1 MAAPQRL
8 QDGKLSPS
16 ARPVDTFLQF
26 DANPTPAAPT
36 QLARLPQVKQVRSFQ
51 GGGKRDVQGVNSF
64 EELADALKPLS
75 KLYDVGVEAYASDQ
89 YRRGQ
94 NEILKAAANV
104 NRDTIAKGLAY
115 AEDNRELSREN
126 PVAGVLMDEAN
137 PFRQAGR
144 VNQAS
149 QFVATLTPRL
159 FEAEW
164 VKKGGDLSKLDPG
177 DPAILQVK
185 SRVTTRLAD
194 MFQLDEFS
202 PGFQQYVLPQINR
215 SSEWLSAQQLKG
227 YTAYQKNVGVRQA
240 SAVMTGLLFDPRTT
254 PERWS
259 AVRDQFGAQ
268 FGVTGEPD
276 KMIQAAIM
284 QTVGDLQ
291 AIQGDL
297 KNPRRQQAAA
307 ALGVLQNMP
316 SGVTDANGM
325 DIPIGQFYQNEI
337 RSETAEI
344 SRDLKTI
351 RDNNR
356 DQLLEVAETNLD
368 GMVGDLDMDP
378 SQLPALYAQMRQDPQ
393 YADLSDS
400 ELAELVADRGRTA
413 QDFKEL
419 SFDSR
424 PVNEFLADAEYLIGS
439 DWDEAKMGQRFQ
451 EMIAGAP
458 RKAKQELRTRWQQ
471 LRDRKRSEAKG
482 MIDAGVV
489 SRNVSKGAE
498 QIALKVVPEGGMAMI
513 QMAKAQGL
521 PLMTY
526 LMAQKPNEAE
536 TIVRASNYI
545 QEQIVNEILSRTAK
559 NGAPL
564 NPAEQASIA
573 SEVMDKI
580 TKDEALMDSFKTTS
594 TTTPNQPAPAPT
606 TSTPRPRNSDKPE
619 TSEPKPEPLSFYS
632 PGQAV
637 PEAALQTGKPVY
649 GQKDTT
655 ALLLQAA
662 NGKPIPANVKRAA
675 RASGMTTGEFLIKQ
689 ADLLGLP
696 IPDGMRQKVQKV
708 ARIEQGAAESIASAA
723 PAPVSP
729 LAYASNALFNIL
741 TGTAPAVA
749 ATRAAPSGA
758 QPLQVVPSSQ
768 YIATTGFGKSAD
780 GMTQTLHGIQGRNGY
795 DKNHSWGN
803 DHVHHGAPDQ
813 QTALA
818 LANFLKSNG
827 VPITEFKP
835 WGSVAPVHQ
844 DPGHYNGMSMDIP
857 VGVEEHDR
865 ILRLIDTFYRSR

>member
-26 DANPTPAAPT
+26 DANSTPAAPT
-36 QLARLPQVKQVRSFQ
+36 QLAKLPQVKRVTSFQ
-51 GGGKRDVQGVNSF
+51 GGGKKDVQGVNSF

-75 KLYDVGVEAYASDQ
+75 KLYDVGVEMYSSDQ
-89 YRRGQ
+89 YRQGQ
-94 NEILKAAANV
+94 NEILRAAANV

-126 PVAGVLMDEAN
+126 PIAGVLMDEAN

-159 FEAEW
+159 FESEW
-164 VKKGGDLSKLDPG
+164 VKRGGDLSKLDPG

-259 AVRDQFGAQ
+259 AVLGQFGSQ
-268 FGVTGEPD
+268 FGVTGEPQ
-276 KMIQAAIM
+276 KMIQNALM

-297 KNPRRQQAAA
+297 NNPNRQQAAA
-307 ALGVLQNMP
+307 ALGVLLNMP
-316 SGVTDANGM
+316 SGVTDANG
-325 DIPIGQFYQNEI
+325 IAVPVGQLYQNEI

-356 DQLLEVAETNLD
+356 DQLLDVAGDDLD
-368 GMVGDLDMDP
+368 GMVGGLDMDP
-378 SQLPALYAQMRQDPQ
+378 SQLTALYGQMRQDPR
-393 YADLSDS
+393 YAELSDS
-400 ELAELVADRGRTA
+400 ELAELVMDRGKTA

-419 SFDSR
+419 SYDAR
-424 PVNEFLADAEYLIGS
+424 PADEFLAGAEYLIGS
-439 DWDEAKMGQRFQ
+439 DWDEAKMGQQFQ

-458 RKAKQELRTRWQQ
+458 DKTKRELRQRWQQ

-482 MIDAGVV
+482 QIDSGVV
-489 SRNVSKGAE
+489 TRNVSKGAL
-498 QIALKVVPEGGMAMI
+498 AVTSKLFPEKGLEMI
-513 QMAKAQGL
+513 QAAKLQGL
-521 PLMTY
+521 PLLAYM
-526 LMAQKPNEAE
+526 MAQAPNEAE
-536 TIVRASNYI
+536 TVLRASNYI
-545 QEQIVNEILSRTAK
+545 QEQVVNEILSQTAK

-564 NPAEQASIA
+564 SPAEQAKIA
-573 SEVMDKI
+573 NDVTLKALR
-580 TKDEALMDSFKTTS
+580 DEELLDSWRS
-594 TTTPNQPAPAPT
+594 TTTTTPGQPPAAPT
-606 TSTPRPRNSDKPE
+606 TNTPKPRNSDKPE
-619 TSEPKPEPLSFYS
+619 SKPEPLSFYS

-637 PEAALQTGKPVY
+637 PEAALSTGKPVY

-675 RASGMTTGEFLIKQ
+675 RASNMTTGEFLIKQ
-689 ADLLGLP
+689 ADLLGVP

-708 ARIEQGAAESIASAA
+708 ARIEQGAAESLASAA

-749 ATRAAPSGA
+749 ATRPTSFSA

-768 YIATTGFGKSAD
+768 YIATTGLGKSAD

-835 WGSVAPVHQ
+835 WGSVAPVHR

>member
-8 QDGKLSPS
+8 QSGSLSPS

-26 DANPTPAAPT
+26 NANPDPAAPA
-36 QLARLPQVKQVRSFQ
+36 QLARLPQVKRVTSFQ
-51 GGGKRDVQGVNSF
+51 GGGKKDVQGVNSF

-75 KLYDVGVEAYASDQ
+75 KLYDAGVEMYASDQ

-94 NEILKAAANV
+94 NEILRAAANV
-104 NRDTIAKGLAY
+104 NRDTITKGLAY
-115 AEDNRELSREN
+115 AEDNRQLSREN

-149 QFVATLTPRL
+149 QYVATLTPRL

-164 VKKGGDLSKLDPG
+164 AKKGVDLSKLDPG

-185 SRVTTRLAD
+185 SRVTTRLTD

-227 YTAYQKNVGVRQA
+227 HTAYQKNVGVRQA
-240 SAVMTGLLFDPRTT
+240 SSVMTGLLFDPRTT

-259 AVRDQFGAQ
+259 AVLSQFGAQ
-268 FGVTGEPD
+268 FGVTGEPQ
-276 KMIQAAIM
+276 KMIQDALM

-297 KNPRRQQAAA
+297 KNPNRQQAAA
-307 ALGVLQNMP
+307 ALGILLNMP
-316 SGVTDANGM
+316 SGVTDANGIE
-325 DIPIGQFYQNEI
+325 IPVGQLYQNEI

-351 RDNNR
+351 RDNSR
-356 DQLLEVAETNLD
+356 DQLLDVAGDNLD
-368 GMVGDLDMDP
+368 DMVGGLDMDP
-378 SQLPALYAQMRQDPQ
+378 SQLTALYAQLRQDPQ
-393 YADLSDS
+393 YAELSDS
-400 ELAELVADRGRTA
+400 ELAELVTDRGKTA

-419 SFDSR
+419 SYDSR
-424 PVNEFLADAEYLIGS
+424 PADEFLAGAEYLIGS
-439 DWDEAKMGQRFQ
+439 DWDEAKIGQKFR

-458 RKAKQELRTRWQQ
+458 QKAKQDLRRRWQQ
-471 LRDRKRSEAKG
+471 LRDRKRSEARG
-482 MIDAGVV
+482 QIDSGVIN
-489 SRNVSKGAE
+489 RNITKGALA
-498 QIALKVVPEGGMAMI
+498 ITKKLFPEKGIAMI
-513 QMAKAQGL
+513 QAAKRDGL
-521 PLMTY
+521 PLLQYM
-526 LMAQKPNEAE
+526 MDQAPNEAE
-536 TIVRASNYI
+536 TVLRASNEI
-545 QEQIVNEILSRTAK
+545 QDRIEDEILSQTAK

-564 NPAEQASIA
+564 TPGEQSKIA
-573 SEVMDKI
+573 NDVTLKVLQDQ
-580 TKDEALMDSFKTTS
+580 DLLDSFRTTS
-594 TTTPNQPAPAPT
+594 NTTPGQPAPAPA
-606 TSTPRPRNSDKPE
+606 TSPPSSNKPA
-619 TSEPKPEPLSFYS
+619 TSEPKPEPLSFYT

-637 PEAALQTGKPVY
+637 PQEALETGKPVY

-662 NGKPIPANVKRAA
+662 NGKPIPSNVKRAA

-689 ADLLGLP
+689 AELLGMP
-696 IPDGMRQKVQKV
+696 IPPGMKEKVQKV
-708 ARIEQGAAESIASAA
+708 ARIEQGAAESFASAA
-723 PAPVSP
+723 PVASNP

-749 ATRAAPSGA
+749 ATRPTQSSTA

-780 GMTQTLHGIQGRNGY
+780 GMTQTLHGIKGRNGY
-795 DKNHSWGN
+795 DVNHGAGN
-803 DHVHHGAPDQ
+803 DHVHHGAPDR

-818 LANFLKSNG
+818 LANFLKNNG